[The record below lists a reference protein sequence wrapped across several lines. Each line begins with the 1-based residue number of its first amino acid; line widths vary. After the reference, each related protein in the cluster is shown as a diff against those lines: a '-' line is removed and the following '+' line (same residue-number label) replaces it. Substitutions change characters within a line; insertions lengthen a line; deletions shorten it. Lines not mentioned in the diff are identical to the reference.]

1 MKTIDERAREYAP
14 DAFMP
19 DEILPAREGHLVNL
33 ERRGYIAGATEEH
46 KLLTE
51 WQDPKEPPHDQYEV
65 LAKID
70 GGYFKVVVFEPSKN
84 LWRVSGTQEW
94 INIISWRE
102 IYE

>member
-1 MKTIDERAREYAP
+1 MKTIDERAREY
-14 DAFMP
+14 
-19 DEILPAREGHLVNL
+19 EILHIGHGKDFCVEDFIL
-33 ERRGYIAGATEEH
+33 GAHSEYEE
-46 KLLTE
+46 LTR
-51 WQDPKEPPHDQYEV
+51 WHDAKEPPHDQYEV

-102 IYE
+102 IHE